1 MNLSSQHQQNLER
14 FVPIFRDAL
23 VRAEQNEELLAR
35 FARQQLYKQLLS
47 PEALQH
53 MSELEFGQVIGSLW
67 ASRQWGNK
75 RYLIERLIAE
85 NGLQA
90 LVKHLHHLLW
100 SNEAIAQR
108 YNAFRRAIK
117 GLGAASITELLA
129 FVHPNAYGIWNDK
142 ARIALHVLGLQDIL
156 PFTRKSQISGDEYQ
170 KFNALLACL
179 RDALAQFDLTDLDFP
194 TLDYFL
200 YLVWEQRGAQ
210 AVIARPIEAA
220 PAVEDFDHEEIV
232 EHLIEIGQ
240 WLGFTAEKE
249 KMVAR
254 GARVDAI
261 WQARIANLGV
271 VTYVFEVQR
280 RGSVDSLILNLQR
293 AQNNPTVQRLIVV
306 ANAESLERIRHE
318 IASLPESFRK
328 LVGFM
333 EVQAV
338 LRANELIGEL
348 AEIIGR
354 LALVR
359 SEFDVPS

>member
-1 MNLSSQHQQNLER
+1 MNLSNQHRQNLER

-23 VRAEQNEELLAR
+23 ARAEQNEELLER

-47 PEALQH
+47 PEALRQ
-53 MSELEFGQVIGSLW
+53 MTELEFGQVIGSLW

-85 NGLQA
+85 NGMRA
-90 LVKHLHHLLW
+90 LVKHLHDLLW
-100 SNEAIAQR
+100 SKESVEQR
-108 YNAFRRAIK
+108 YNTFRRAIK
-117 GLGAASITELLA
+117 GLGTASITELLA
-129 FVHPNAYGIWNDK
+129 FVHPNDCGIWNDK
-142 ARIALHVLGLQDIL
+142 ARIALNVLGLQDIL
-156 PFTRKSQISGDEYQ
+156 PFTRKPQISGDEYQ

-179 RDALAQFDLTDLDFP
+179 RDALAQFDLTDVDFP
-194 TLDYFL
+194 MLDYFL
-200 YLVWEQRGAQ
+200 YLIWEQRGAEPI
-210 AVIARPIEAA
+210 VMRPAEPA
-220 PAVEDFDHEEIV
+220 PAVDDFDHEEVV
-232 EHLIEIGQ
+232 ENLIKIGQ

-306 ANAESLERIRHE
+306 ANAESLDRIRNE

-348 AEIIGR
+348 AEIIRR

-359 SEFDVPS
+359 SEFDIPS